1 MPTCIT
7 RQPLVSSIGPEIGVR
22 PDLVGSV
29 VSITQIGYGVGL
41 FLLVSLAD
49 LIENRGLVLA
59 AIACAALGLVG
70 VATANTAAPF
80 FAASFLVGF
89 CSSGA
94 QVLVPFVAH
103 LVPEARRG
111 RVVGNVMAGLLTGI
125 MLARPVA
132 LFISGSFGWRA
143 VFWSSAGLM
152 VIFGLALARLMPRHV
167 PRAGMHYG
175 QILVSMARLLRT
187 MPALRRRAAYQALM
201 FCAFNIFWTVVP
213 IMLMERFKMGEYGIG
228 LFALAGAGG
237 ALAAPIAGRLADYG
251 FGRAGTL
258 AAMVVLGLSFTCS
271 RWAAGAQALGVLV
284 VLTVLIDAAVQ
295 TNHIISQHII
305 FSVPA
310 EIRGRVNA
318 IYMTILFMGGAIG
331 SVLGTIIYH
340 WGAGMRSPT
349 SAG

>member
-1 MPTCIT
+1 
-7 RQPLVSSIGPEIGVR
+7 
-22 PDLVGSV
+22 
-29 VSITQIGYGVGL
+29 
-41 FLLVSLAD
+41 
-49 LIENRGLVLA
+49 
-59 AIACAALGLVG
+59 
-70 VATANTAAPF
+70 
-80 FAASFLVGF
+80 
-89 CSSGA
+89 
-94 QVLVPFVAH
+94 
-103 LVPEARRG
+103 
-111 RVVGNVMAGLLTGI
+111 MAGLLAGI

-167 PRAGMHYG
+167 PRAGLHYG

-213 IMLMERFKMGEYGIG
+213 IMLMARFKMGEYGIG

-237 ALAAPIAGRLADYG
+237 ALAAPIAGRLADSG

-258 AAMVVLGLSFTCS
+258 AAMVVLGLSFYCTQ
-271 RWAAGAQALGVLV
+271 WATGAQALGVLV
-284 VLTVLIDAAVQ
+284 VLTVLIDATVQ

-318 IYMTILFMGGAIG
+318 IYMTLLFMGGAVG

-340 WGAGMRSPT
+340 WGGWNALADVGGLIGILMLLLFATECHREVIPHE
-349 SAG
+349 